1 MKARDVMTS
10 PVITAKSTDLVV
22 HVARQLLDNRI
33 SAVPIVDDG
42 GEVVGIV
49 SEGDLLRRAEA
60 GTERRRSWWLEALL
74 DDSTLAAEYVKA
86 HGRTAAD
93 VMRRPV
99 VTAKPDTPLDEIAS
113 LMEEHRIKRI
123 PIVEGGKLVGIV
135 SRSNLIQAV
144 ARRSM
149 GLEIPLSDSAIR
161 EQVMTRLR
169 EQPWANTWRLNVTVD
184 DGVVNLWG
192 IANAD
197 AERRALR
204 VVAETTPGVRAVND
218 HLIREPMGG
227 WA

>member
-10 PVITAKSTDLVV
+10 PVITAKVTDLVV
-22 HVARQLLDNRI
+22 QIAKTLLERRI
-33 SAVPIVDDG
+33 SGLPIVDEKG
-42 GEVVGIV
+42 KMVGII
-49 SEGDLLRRAEA
+49 SEGDLIRRAEA
-60 GTERRRSWWLEALL
+60 GTERRRSWWLQAFV
-74 DDSTLAAEYVKA
+74 DDGMLAAEYVKA

-93 VMRRPV
+93 VMHRDP
-99 VTAKPDTPLDEIAS
+99 VTAGPDTPLHEIAA
-113 LMEEHRIKRI
+113 LMESRGVKRI
-123 PIVEGGKLVGIV
+123 PIVEKGHLVGIV

-144 ARRSM
+144 AGTKM

-161 EQVMTRLR
+161 EKVMERLSQ
-169 EQPWANTWRLNVTVD
+169 QPWANTWRLNVTVD

-197 AERRALR
+197 TERRALR

-218 HLIREPMGG
+218 HLMKEPMGN